1 MVGTM
6 RELKALGIGLAID
19 DFGTGYTS
27 LSYLKRFPVD
37 YLKID
42 RTFTEELGEG
52 TEGNVIIEA
61 IIRIAHALG
70 LKVLAEGVE
79 GAGQL
84 ARLRE
89 LGCDLVQG
97 HHFSEPMPAEVAS
110 ELLAKGWNR

>member
-1 MVGTM
+1 
-6 RELKALGIGLAID
+6 
-19 DFGTGYTS
+19 
-27 LSYLKRFPVD
+27 
-37 YLKID
+37 
-42 RTFTEELGEG
+42 
-52 TEGNVIIEA
+52 
-61 IIRIAHALG
+61 
-70 LKVLAEGVE
+70 VLAEGVE